1 MRYRRSADSKTNMG
15 SQGTVLGAYQS
26 AGSVAPRLQGT
37 VSRLQ
42 SAIGNQNA
50 LRFLQTKLAMNQ
62 PGDRYEQAADRM
74 ADAVVQS
81 ESGSAPCACESSG
94 NPCTECAS
102 KKLQRMDA
110 NVAHGIPS
118 VAKQDAIGADMREE
132 AHGDAGTEAPP
143 VVHEALTA
151 TGRPLDAGTR
161 AFMEPRFGHDFSEV
175 RVHTGALAE
184 ESARAVGA
192 RAYTVG
198 RDIVFAGGEH
208 APENPLGRRLLAH
221 ELSHVVQQG
230 AASGAL
236 HSDGIL
242 QRQPAA
248 PAQTPQSMPG
258 QTPAQADEELEK
270 ILRAAARGK
279 TKTGVEAMLAASV
292 VVYRM
297 ISRYLPEYVER
308 IAGVGYDPKGTG
320 VTAGPTPKAGEVPNQ
335 GRYIEVTPGAGFIAR
350 VGRSNINV
358 MAEELRM
365 ALSGTGISPLWDQAK
380 YTEAKTKH
388 EEQQKR
394 AKDILENFR
403 KQPHT
408 TKQEKLLANS
418 LEWIS
423 DGTTPSRFE
432 VTILTPTHYSQD
444 AGGTQM
450 FFDSTVKYPQ
460 VGGDYDPTGKDQR
473 GLIEERRSTTGRA
486 HALRSQSTTGLS
498 RWSSVLIFL
507 QPDEPITLERLS
519 GTITHETQHIAD
531 RIDAVPA
538 PLSNIEG
545 VKRLYQTEFHAYWIE
560 TRVSWPRQCQKM
572 TLPGGMVVQDCPPQ
586 GPVDTSGPDFGSEKN
601 HAHPSTVKG
610 SDVKNKS
617 QCGTLVPDCDLANK
631 EQPTNFKSERQQ
643 KIFEHMV
650 QMYPDDL
657 FDCAYLC
664 NADFRNMV
672 NGMKGPVGVN
682 LVNSVRIEALLE
694 TLEPK
699 TPQIENVKAA
709 AGLLDDTDRAFLK
722 DQAQAKPFWDL
733 LGKKLQTADAAI
745 VKKIISK

>member
-1 MRYRRSADSKTNMG
+1 MRYRRSADSKTNTG
-15 SQGTVLGAYQS
+15 SQGSVLGAYQS
-26 AGSVAPRLQGT
+26 AGSVAPRRQGT

-42 SAIGNQNA
+42 GAIGNQNA
-50 LRFLQTKLAMNQ
+50 LRFLQTKLAVNQ

-81 ESGSAPCACESSG
+81 EGGSAPCACESSG
-94 NPCTECAS
+94 NPCTACAS

-110 NVAHGIPS
+110 NVAHGTPS
-118 VAKQDAIGADMREE
+118 STKQDAIGAGMRQE
-132 AHGDAGTEAPP
+132 ARGDAGTEAPP
-143 VVHEALTA
+143 VVHKALTE

-161 AFMEPRFGHDFSEV
+161 AFMEPRFAHDFSGV
-175 RVHTGALAE
+175 RVHMGALAE

-230 AASGAL
+230 AARGAL

-248 PAQTPQSMPG
+248 PAQVT

-270 ILRAAARGK
+270 ILRAAARGR
-279 TKTGVEAMLAASV
+279 TKTGVEAMLAATE

-297 ISRYLPEYVER
+297 IDKYLPDYANL
-308 IAGVGYDPKGTG
+308 IASVGYDPRGAG
-320 VTAGPTPKAGEVPNQ
+320 VMAGPTPKAGEAPKQ

-350 VGRSNINV
+350 VDRSNIAM
-358 MAEELRM
+358 MAEELRV

-394 AKDILENFR
+394 AGEILENFR

-418 LEWIS
+418 LEWIRK
-423 DGTTPSRFE
+423 DETTTGRFE
-432 VTILTPTHYSQD
+432 VTILTPTHYSQKA

-531 RIDAVPA
+531 RIEAVPA

-610 SDVKNKS
+610 SEVQQKDECKKLLNCGDVE
-617 QCGTLVPDCDLANK
+617 NK

-650 QMYPDDL
+650 NMYPKDL
-657 FDCAYLC
+657 FDCAYVC
-664 NADFRNMV
+664 SKDFRDMV
-672 NGMKGPVGVN
+672 HGMTGPEGMN

-699 TPQIENVKAA
+699 TPDLDKVKAA
-709 AGLLDDTDRAFLK
+709 ARLLDDTDRAFLK

-733 LGKKLQTADAAI
+733 LGNKLSAADATI
-745 VKKIISK
+745 VKKIILK